1 MARKYEMVR
10 EFFNECAR
18 NQMRD
23 IAISEVETDD
33 VDALTAQFLVGTRVR
48 SEKQVLGDQTV
59 VFEITV
65 DGLRQRVTFSEIK
78 RTCAYPCGTWVR
90 AREEER
96 ETR

>member
-10 EFFNECAR
+10 EIFNECAL

-33 VDALTAQFLVGTRVR
+33 IDALTAQFFVGTHVR

-65 DGLRQRVTFSEIK
+65 DGLRQRVIFSEIK
-78 RTCAYPCGTWVR
+78 R
-90 AREEER
+90 
-96 ETR
+96 